1 MRRHLFRIMIVLA
14 TLLAVPAAARPP
26 LVLAAASLQEALTA
40 AADAYAATGAPRPVI
55 SFAASSALARQIDA
69 GAPADLF
76 ISADSAWID
85 YLAGRKRLQPASIA
99 VLASNQLV
107 LIAPAER
114 PFKLAIAPGFA
125 LKAALGSGKL
135 ALADP
140 DAVPAGLYARAAL
153 TSLGVWAAVEPQVVR
168 ADNVRGALQ
177 LVARD
182 AAVAGVV
189 YATDARASRD
199 VVVVGTFPESS
210 HERIV
215 YPLASVAGS
224 ASADAR
230 RFRQFLLSPAGQ
242 AIMARYGFGPP

>member
-1 MRRHLFRIMIVLA
+1 MRQSLIRMMIVLA
-14 TLLAVPAAARPP
+14 ALLAAPAAARPP

-40 AADAYAATGAPRPVI
+40 AAAAYAATGHTRPVI

-76 ISADSAWID
+76 ISADTEWID
-85 YLAGRKRLQPASIA
+85 YLAGGQRLQPASIA
-99 VLASNQLV
+99 VLASNRLV
-107 LIAPAER
+107 LIAPAVR
-114 PFKLAIAPGFA
+114 PFKLAIAPSFA

-135 ALADP
+135 ALANP
-140 DAVPAGLYARAAL
+140 DGVPAGRYARAAL

-210 HERIV
+210 HKRIV
-215 YPLASVAGS
+215 YPLALVAGS
-224 ASADAR
+224 ANTDAVA
-230 RFRQFLLSPAGQ
+230 FRSFLLAPAGR